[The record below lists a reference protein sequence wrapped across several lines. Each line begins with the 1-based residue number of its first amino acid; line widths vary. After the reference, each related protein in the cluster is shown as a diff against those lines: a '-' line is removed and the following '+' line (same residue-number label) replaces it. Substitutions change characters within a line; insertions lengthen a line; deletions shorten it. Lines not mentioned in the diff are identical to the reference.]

1 MKNLVYI
8 NTHDSG
14 RVLSPYGYPT
24 PTSNLSAFADE
35 ATLFTHCY
43 CCGPTCSPSRAA
55 MLTGEYPHQNGMLG
69 LAQRGFDLVEPS
81 HHLANYLRSHGYTTA
96 ISGIQH
102 EKGWYL
108 DIDKDELNHLGYDVV
123 LTNDTS
129 RYPDKKQLH
138 HWDHENAISAVDWLN
153 HVDKTKPFMLSFG
166 LHSTHRPFPDVED
179 DINVNQT
186 AVLPPFDSNA
196 TTRMDQAMYN
206 TSAKH
211 ADVEIGLIIDALK
224 QNGLYDNTVVMYTT
238 DHGEAVPFHKCFLS
252 DQGIGVALIIRDPQ
266 KGHGEVY
273 DHLIS
278 HIDVFPT
285 LCDLLGVEK
294 PNYLQGQSYADV
306 FGDTKIEKDEFIY
319 AEVNFH
325 TSYEPI
331 RCVRNNRFKY
341 VKYFDDYDH
350 YNLSNMDESLTKTVY
365 MNVDLKN
372 RIKPMEAL
380 YDTWY
385 DRGEV
390 NNVIDDPQYHDVV
403 ETLRNALHEHMVKT
417 NDPLLDGEI
426 EVKPNYKVNKRECE
440 QASSKNPDDYDPR
453 GRH

>member
-14 RVLSPYGYPT
+14 RVLSPYGYATPT
-24 PTSNLSAFADE
+24 PNLSALADE
-35 ATLFTHCY
+35 STLFTHCY

-55 MLTGEYPHQNGMLG
+55 MLTGQYPHQNGMLG
-69 LAQRGFDLVEPS
+69 LAQRGFDLYDPS
-81 HHLANYLRSHGYTTA
+81 HHLANYLRSCGYTTA

-108 DIDKDELNHLGYDVV
+108 DIDKAELDTLGYDVV

-129 RYPDKKQLH
+129 RYSDKKQLH
-138 HWDHENAISAVDWLN
+138 HWDHENAISAIEWLN
-153 HVDKTKPFMLSFG
+153 HVDHDHPFMLSFG

-186 AVLPPFDSNA
+186 GVLPPFDSNSQ
-196 TTRMDQAMYN
+196 TRLDQAMYN

-211 ADVEIGLIIDALK
+211 ADQEIGLIIDALK
-224 QNGLYDNTVVMYTT
+224 QNGLYDNTVIMYTT

-252 DQGIGVALIIRDPQ
+252 DQGIGVALIIRDPDR
-266 KGHGEVY
+266 GHGKVY

-285 LCDLLGVEK
+285 LCDLLGVDK
-294 PNYLQGQSYADV
+294 PDYLEGVSYREVFDDV
-306 FGDTKIEKDEFIY
+306 TIEKDKMIY

-331 RCVRNNRFKY
+331 RCVRDKRYKY
-341 VKYFDDYDH
+341 IRYFDDYDH
-350 YNLSNMDESLTKTVY
+350 LNLSNIDESITKTLY
-365 MNVDLKN
+365 MNVDLKE
-372 RIKPMEAL
+372 RKKPMEAL

-390 NNVIDDPQYHDVV
+390 NNVINDPTYQEVV
-403 ETLRNALHEHMVKT
+403 ESVRYALHAHMVKT

-426 EVKPNYKVNKRECE
+426 PMQPNYKVNKRQCE
-440 QASSKNPDDYDPR
+440 QASSKDPNDYDPR